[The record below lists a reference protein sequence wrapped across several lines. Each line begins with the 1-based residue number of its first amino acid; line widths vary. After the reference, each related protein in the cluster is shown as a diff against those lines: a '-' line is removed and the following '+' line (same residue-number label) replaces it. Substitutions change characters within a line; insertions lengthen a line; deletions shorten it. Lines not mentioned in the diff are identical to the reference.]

1 MLVALISTTV
11 VLTVG
16 VIPFLGL
23 IIPNIVSLFKGDNL
37 SKTLPHTALLGMSF
51 LLFCDIVGRVLIFPY
66 EIPISMTVGVIG
78 SAIFLIMLFRGKHMR
93 NRTKMLILLG
103 LAVASILLYVFYEL
117 NGNYHYAFPRRLIK
131 VVAMSLTGIAIA
143 YSTVVF
149 QTITHN
155 RILTPSVMG
164 LDALYMMVQT
174 FIYFF
179 FGSMSIFVINAKYNF
194 LLAVLAMVVF
204 AVIFYRVLFKEGK
217 RPIYFL
223 LLVGMIVGTFLGSV
237 TTFFQVLIDPNEFLS
252 LQSKMF
258 ASFNNVNSDLVWLA
272 GVVITITFIYGWR
285 HMNQLDVMSLGRD
298 TAINLG
304 VPYDK
309 LVQRMLILS
318 SVLIAV
324 STALVGPIT
333 FFGLIVANLSYQFF
347 KTYKHSVIIAG
358 SCVMSIVALVGGQWV
373 VERIFN
379 FDTTLSVIINFVGG
393 VYFIYLLLKESR
405 SAG

>member
-1 MLVALISTTV
+1 
-11 VLTVG
+11 
-16 VIPFLGL
+16 
-23 IIPNIVSLFKGDNL
+23 
-37 SKTLPHTALLGMSF
+37 
-51 LLFCDIVGRVLIFPY
+51 
-66 EIPISMTVGVIG
+66 
-78 SAIFLIMLFRGKHMR
+78 MR

-131 VVAMSLTGIAIA
+131 VFAMSLTGIAIA

-164 LDALYMMVQT
+164 LDALYMLVQT
-174 FIYFF
+174 FIYYF

-194 LLAVLAMVVF
+194 VLAVLAMVVF
-204 AVIFYRVLFKEGK
+204 ALIFYRVLFKEGK

-237 TTFFQVLIDPNEFLS
+237 STFFQVLIDPNEFLS

-272 GVVITITFIYGWR
+272 AVVIIITFIYGWR

-309 LVQRMLILS
+309 LVQRMLIVS

-347 KTYKHSVIIAG
+347 KTYKHSVLIAG
-358 SCVMSIVALVGGQWV
+358 SCVMSVIALVGGQWM

>member
-1 MLVALISTTV
+1 
-11 VLTVG
+11 
-16 VIPFLGL
+16 
-23 IIPNIVSLFKGDNL
+23 
-37 SKTLPHTALLGMSF
+37 
-51 LLFCDIVGRVLIFPY
+51 
-66 EIPISMTVGVIG
+66 
-78 SAIFLIMLFRGKHMR
+78 MR

-103 LAVASILLYVFYEL
+103 LAVASILLYVFYGL
-117 NGNYHYAFPRRLIK
+117 NDNYHYAFPRRLIK
-131 VVAMSLTGIAIA
+131 VFAMSLTGIAIA

-174 FIYFF
+174 FIFYF

-194 LLAVLAMVVF
+194 LLAVSAMVIF
-204 AVIFYRVLFKEGK
+204 ALIFYRVLFKEGK

-272 GVVITITFIYGWR
+272 AVVIIITFIYGWR

-333 FFGLIVANLSYQFF
+333 FFGLIVANLSYQYF
-347 KTYKHSVIIAG
+347 KTYKHSVIVIG
-358 SCVMSIVALVGGQWV
+358 SCVMSIVALVGGQWM